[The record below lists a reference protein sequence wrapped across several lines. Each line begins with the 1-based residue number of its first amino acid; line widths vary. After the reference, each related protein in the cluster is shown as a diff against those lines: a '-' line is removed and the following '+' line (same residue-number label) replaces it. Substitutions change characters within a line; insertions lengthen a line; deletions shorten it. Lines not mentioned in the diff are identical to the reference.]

1 VNTSSLAKRRLS
13 TVSSEGVCIQSFQL
27 LFIQL
32 EPLIVGHP
40 LIHLGYAY
48 EISSRELAMEA
59 LGLATTSYNFLHK
72 YLDDDSYTKPSNYST
87 SSPIEILR
95 KVAEDKRFDNVFDH
109 QGADN
114 IEPLFENHEAVVLEH
129 WNAWHLPNPKKQF
142 EDSQYAAVA
151 LLVASHEP
159 RSSNPYDFFLVHLL
173 TTSHAVRILLPLIPA
188 KFHVALVRQWWLLT
202 LAVYIAQ
209 IRPMVA
215 VEYITEYDTEG
226 KDWDWVDKQ
235 ALGDKWS
242 MDAHYVKG
250 LRAMKVAAETWGDGQ
265 QYYLKAA
272 CRLGTEFDGW
282 GGFGPLEAGGRRG
295 SAGGQGYN

>member
-1 VNTSSLAKRRLS
+1 M
-13 TVSSEGVCIQSFQL
+13 GVCFQSFL
-27 LFIQL
+27 LLVIHL
-32 EPLIVGHP
+32 TPLTVGHP

-48 EISSRELAMEA
+48 EVSSREVAMEA
-59 LGLATTSYNFLHK
+59 LGLATTSYDFLHK
-72 YLDDDSYTKPSNYST
+72 YIDNASYTKPSIHST

-95 KVAEDKRFDNVFDH
+95 RVSEDKRFDNLFDH

-114 IEPLFENHEAVVLEH
+114 IEPLFENHEAAVLEH
-129 WNAWHLPNPKKQF
+129 WNAWHLSNPKKQF

-151 LLVASHEP
+151 LLVATCEP
-159 RSSNPYDFFLVHLL
+159 GNSRAYDFFLVHLL

-188 KFHVALVRQWWLLT
+188 RFHISLVRQWWLLS

-209 IRPMVA
+209 LRPKIA
-215 VEYITEYDTEG
+215 LESITRYDTKD
-226 KDWDWVDKQ
+226 KDWAWVDKQ
-235 ALGDKWS
+235 ALEGEWS

-265 QYYLKAA
+265 EYYLKAA

-295 SAGGQGYN
+295 SAGGHGYN